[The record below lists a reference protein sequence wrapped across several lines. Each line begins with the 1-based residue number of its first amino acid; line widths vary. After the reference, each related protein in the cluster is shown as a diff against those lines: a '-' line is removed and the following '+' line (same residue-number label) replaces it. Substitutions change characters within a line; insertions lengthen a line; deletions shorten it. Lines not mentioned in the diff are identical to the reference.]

1 MSDRRAA
8 SDPKGLTG
16 QLCHWAYE
24 FKLSQA
30 PEHIQLRANLIIL
43 DGLGCGLI
51 GAHLPWSERAAKAV
65 LELEP
70 PGNCSLLGWE
80 DRLLNV
86 PAAAVVNSTF
96 IQAFELDDWHPLAP
110 LHSAALLLP
119 TLLAAYERVT
129 TINDSSSIS
138 GESFL
143 LATIVGLEVGPRIGL
158 ILGGDRM
165 LSRGWHSGAVFGG
178 PAVAVAV
185 SKLLGLS
192 PQQMGWALGTAC
204 TQAGGLVAA
213 QFESMAKR

>member
-1 MSDRRAA
+1 MSDRQAA
-8 SDPKGLTG
+8 SDPMGPTG
-16 QLCHWAYE
+16 QLCHWAYDL
-24 FKLSQA
+24 KLSQV
-30 PEHIQLRANLIIL
+30 PNHIQVRAKLIIL

-51 GAHLPWSERAAKAV
+51 GAHLPWSEKAAKAV

-80 DRLLNV
+80 DKLLSA
-86 PAAAVVNSTF
+86 PAAALVNSTF
-96 IQAFELDDWHPLAP
+96 IQAFELDDWHPHAP

-119 TLLAAYERVT
+119 ALLAAYEHVT
-129 TINDSSSIS
+129 AIDGSSSIS

-158 ILGGDRM
+158 GLGGDRM
-165 LSRGWHSGAVFGG
+165 LSSGWHSGAVFGG

-192 PQQMGWALGTAC
+192 PERMEWALGTAC
-204 TQAGGLVAA
+204 TQAGGLMAA